1 MVSQIKKSIYFR
13 LNDDTE
19 FRVSVP
25 LFVSVMFCMTVLTLI
40 SNIFALFSVP
50 LFLAVIFAAVSE
62 KMDYRFDDFIHSEEE

>member
-25 LFVSVMFCMTVLTLI
+25 LFVSVMFSITFLTLI

>member
-25 LFVSVMFCMTVLTLI
+25 LFVSVMFSLTVLTLI

>member
-25 LFVSVMFCMTVLTLI
+25 LFVSVMFSMTVLTLI

>member
-25 LFVSVMFCMTVLTLI
+25 LFVSVMFSITVLTLI

-62 KMDYRFDDFIHSEEE
+62 KMDYRFDDLIHSEEE